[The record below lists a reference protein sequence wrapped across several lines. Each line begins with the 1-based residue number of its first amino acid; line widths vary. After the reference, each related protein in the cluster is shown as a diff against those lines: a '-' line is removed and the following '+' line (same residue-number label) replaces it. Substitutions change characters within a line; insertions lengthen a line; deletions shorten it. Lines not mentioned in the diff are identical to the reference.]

1 MVDAKKM
8 IALFCLGGLFLLP
21 GRSPAQSAPAK
32 TASPASS
39 ADLQKVITQLN
50 AAASKFSSAQADF
63 TWDQYQAVVEEHD
76 VQTGTIYYERKK
88 GVTRTAA
95 YIKEDNGKPA
105 PKTVVYD
112 NGEAQYYVPSIKQ
125 LTVIRAGANKG
136 QWESFLT
143 LGFGGSGTE
152 LQANWKVSLLGTEP
166 MNGVSV
172 AKLDLVPL
180 QQKVLDMFP
189 HVTIWIDPTQGVSY
203 KQVFYESGGDM
214 RTATFTKIRYNQ
226 PVASDTFE
234 IKTAPGT
241 VVK

>member
-1 MVDAKKM
+1 M
-8 IALFCLGGLFLLP
+8 
-21 GRSPAQSAPAK
+21 
-32 TASPASS
+32 
-39 ADLQKVITQLN
+39 N
-50 AAASKFSSAQADF
+50 AAATKFSSAQADF

-95 YIKEDNGKPA
+95 YIKDDNGNPA

-125 LTVIRAGANKG
+125 LTIIRAGANKG

-143 LGFGGSGTE
+143 LGFGGSGAD
-152 LQANWKVSLLGTEP
+152 LQANWKVSLLGTEN
-166 MNGVSV
+166 MNGVLV

-189 HVTIWIDPTQGVSY
+189 HVTIWIDPTEALATSKSSTSLAGTTEQPLT
-203 KQVFYESGGDM
+203 
-214 RTATFTKIRYNQ
+214 RTFATTNQ
-226 PVASDTFE
+226 SAAISSRSS
-234 IKTAPGT
+234 TAPGT
-241 VVK
+241 NRVVK

>member
-1 MVDAKKM
+1 MVHAGKM
-8 IALFCLGGLFLLP
+8 ISLFCLGMLFLLP
-21 GRSPAQSAPAK
+21 SQSRAQTSSPAN
-32 TASPASS
+32 S

-50 AAASKFSSAQADF
+50 AAADKFSSAQADF

-76 VQTGTIYYERKK
+76 VQTGTVYYERKK
-88 GVTRTAA
+88 GATRTAA
-95 YIKEDNGKPA
+95 YIKDDNGNPA

-125 LTVIRAGANKG
+125 LTIIRAGANKG

-143 LGFGGSGTE
+143 LGFGGSGAD
-152 LQANWKVSLLGTEP
+152 LQANWKVSLLDTET

-189 HVTIWIDPTQGVSY
+189 HVTIWIDPTQGISY
-203 KQVFYESGGDM
+203 KQIFYEPGGDN
-214 RTATFTKIRYNQ
+214 RTATYTKIRYNQ
-226 PVASDTFE
+226 PVASDVFE
-234 IKTAPGT
+234 IKRAPGT

>member
-1 MVDAKKM
+1 MVYAGKM
-8 IALFCLGGLFLLP
+8 ISLFCLGLLFLLP
-21 GRSPAQSAPAK
+21 GQSRAQTSSPAN
-32 TASPASS
+32 T

-50 AAASKFSSAQADF
+50 AAASKFLSAQADF

-76 VQTGTIYYERKK
+76 IQTGTIYYERKK

-95 YIKEDNGKPA
+95 YIKEDNGNPA

-125 LTVIRAGANKG
+125 LTIIRAGANRG

-143 LGFGGSGTE
+143 LGFGGSGAD
-152 LQANWKVSLLGTEP
+152 LQANWKVSLLGTDNI
-166 MNGVSV
+166 NGVSV

-189 HVTIWIDPTQGVSY
+189 HVTIWIDPTQGISY
-203 KQVFYESGGDM
+203 KQIFYEPGGDN
-214 RTATFTKIRYNQ
+214 RTATYKNIRYNQ
-226 PVASDTFE
+226 PIASDIFE
-234 IKTAPGT
+234 IKKAPGT

>member
-1 MVDAKKM
+1 MIDARKT
-8 IALFCLGGLFLLP
+8 ISLFCLGMLFLLP
-21 GRSPAQSAPAK
+21 GQSPAQTS
-32 TASPASS
+32 SPAGN

-63 TWDQYQAVVEEHD
+63 IWDQYQAVVEEHD
-76 VQTGTIYYERKK
+76 VQTGTIYYERKN

-95 YIKEDNGKPA
+95 YIKTDNGNPA
-105 PKTVVYD
+105 LKTVVYD

-125 LTVIRAGANKG
+125 LTIIKAGANKG

-143 LGFGGSGTE
+143 LGFGGSGTDLE
-152 LQANWKVSLLGTEP
+152 ANWKVSLLGTEP

-189 HVTIWIDPTQGVSY
+189 HVTIWIDPTQGISY
-203 KQVFYESGGDM
+203 KQIFYEPGGDN
-214 RTATFTKIRYNQ
+214 RTATYTKIRYNQ
-226 PVASDTFE
+226 PVASDIFE
-234 IKTAPGT
+234 IKRAPGT